1 MSYGPWGQK
10 ELDTTE
16 ATWHTQAQKGI
27 IIAVTERAIVRVNEL
42 LWRKQLV
49 SADNFSYYYLIRT
62 QPKIMWPSVVN
73 KGRN

>member
-1 MSYGPWGQK
+1 M
-10 ELDTTE
+10 
-16 ATWHTQAQKGI
+16 TWHTQIQKGI

-49 SADNFSYYYLIRT
+49 SAYSFSYYYLTRT
-62 QPKIMWPSVVN
+62 QPKIMWPGVAN